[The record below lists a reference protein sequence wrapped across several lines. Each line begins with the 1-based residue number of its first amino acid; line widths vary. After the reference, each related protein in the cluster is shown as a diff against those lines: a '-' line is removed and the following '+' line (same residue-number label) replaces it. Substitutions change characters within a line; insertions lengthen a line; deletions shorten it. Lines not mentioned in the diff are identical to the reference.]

1 MVKSAQFTKSLS
13 NGIETIFSR
22 RSVENKIPEEPFYD
36 ITVSRKEQQFN
47 LRMKKNSNGYWGIE
61 DRVHMPLWVIDLEPE
76 LIRAV
81 KQNEA

>member
-22 RSVENKIPEEPFYD
+22 GSVENKIPEEPYYD
-36 ITVSRKEQQFN
+36 ITVSRKEQKFN

-61 DRVHMPLWVIDLEPE
+61 DRVHVPLWVIDLEPE